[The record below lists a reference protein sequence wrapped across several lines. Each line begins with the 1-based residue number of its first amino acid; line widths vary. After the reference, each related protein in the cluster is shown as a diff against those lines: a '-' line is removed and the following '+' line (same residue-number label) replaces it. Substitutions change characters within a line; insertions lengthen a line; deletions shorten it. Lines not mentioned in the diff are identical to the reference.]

1 MTEGLEL
8 NEMLK
13 KLVKLIDNTVS
24 NLDLCNDNNTI
35 PHFTDG
41 LVNEIHLCTER
52 IKQLNEEVGKGNIT
66 LEMARIDIDHWLD
79 EKTWYNAKKL
89 YKDCNFPEG
98 LAAHERLREALK
110 LMQENF
116 GKLNYNLL
124 DAPKECYARFFK
136 LCHSKAG
143 AEKARRDFKE
153 FKSEYLYKDDLLRS
167 YQHYLQKIIYI
178 LYERD
183 FLRYDQCPLEK
194 PHGHKFKFQFDLI
207 SSEAKESPETIRFC
221 ISVNHY
227 LIMPDKY
234 TVYLD
239 TEKLGKYLLS
249 NYLNLSDYDKFSI
262 SYLEEALNLYNP
274 NMKEVLCQIAEQNDE
289 KEMNILKQPA
299 AMVLWEKLQKARYI
313 DQSLQPM
320 PNMSNTQLAIIA
332 DEFCAKLG
340 IKAKWTY
347 FEKLWNKKNMRGY
360 NSRSLDQEN
369 SFLFREE
376 IRQIL
381 G

>member
-13 KLVKLIDNTVS
+13 KLVKLIENTVP
-24 NLDLCNDNNTI
+24 NLDFCNDNNTI

-41 LVNEIHLCTER
+41 LVNEINLCTER
-52 IKQLNEEVGKGNIT
+52 ITQLNEEVGKGNIT
-66 LEMARIDIDHWLD
+66 LEMARIDMDHWLD
-79 EKTWYNAKKL
+79 EKTWYYAKKL
-89 YKDCNFPEG
+89 FKACNFPEG
-98 LAAHERLREALK
+98 LAAHERLRESFKQL
-110 LMQENF
+110 QVSF

-124 DAPKECYARFFK
+124 NAPKKCYQQFFK

-143 AEKARRDFKE
+143 AEQAGRDFMK
-153 FKSEYLYKDDLLRS
+153 FKNEYLYKDDLQRS

-178 LYERD
+178 FYERD
-183 FLRYDQCPLEK
+183 FLRYDQCPLENTQD
-194 PHGHKFKFQFDLI
+194 HKFKFEFDLI
-207 SSEAKESPETIRFC
+207 SREAKESPETIRFC
-221 ISVNHY
+221 ISVNHF

-262 SYLEEALNLYNP
+262 SYLEEALRLYNQM
-274 NMKEVLCQIAEQNDE
+274 MKEVLSQVAEQNDD

-299 AMVLWEKLQKARYI
+299 AMVLWEKLQKAGI
-313 DQSLQPM
+313 VDEHLM
-320 PNMSNTQLAIIA
+320 PTGKMSNTQLTIVAV
-332 DEFCAKLG
+332 EVCALLNLKF
-340 IKAKWTY
+340 KWKW
-347 FEKLWNKKNMRGY
+347 FEKLWNKKNLRGY
-360 NSRSLDQEN
+360 NSRSLNQEN

-381 G
+381 N